1 LDKLRL
7 EFLCFLSAMGFENAD
22 INVGFHSL
30 KDWKFI
36 HDEFHKKF
44 SLIRVANII
53 GEDLELA
60 LSKFET

>member
-7 EFLCFLSAMGFENAD
+7 EFLCFLSAMGFGNAD

-30 KDWKFI
+30 KDWQFI

-60 LSKFET
+60 LSKF